1 MSRQRKILLH
11 VLFWVIYF
19 LTTNLKDVAEHSNLS
34 FTWNSVMK
42 ELLHPLGIS
51 HYLRT
56 FFTTY
61 LCLFSLN
68 WTFNRRR
75 YGLGLAFILLIYIL
89 HTFIRFGVE
98 EVILPQ
104 TIGIRNYRVGIPP
117 LYYFTDNL
125 RNSLLPVLISFV
137 FKAIDEFFIRQQVTQ
152 EKQAAELAFLKS
164 QINPHF
170 LFNTLNNIYS
180 LVYKKADSA
189 PDAVLKLSEMMRY
202 MLYESNEGKVDLA
215 KEIKYLQNFTALQKL
230 RYYGPQFVHFDI
242 LGEVDGLHIAPLL
255 LIAFVENAFKHG
267 DVSNAQFPLSIV
279 MMIHQQNL
287 HLEVKN
293 RKSRQNKDEEG
304 GIGLQNVKRRLDLL
318 YKDRYSLDIE
328 DSPDH
333 YRCELNLML

>member
-1 MSRQRKILLH
+1 MPRQRKILLH
-11 VLFWVIYF
+11 ALFWAIYF
-19 LTTNLKDVAEHSNLS
+19 LTTNLKDVAEHSNMS
-34 FTWNSVMK
+34 FTWSSVMR

-56 FFTTY
+56 IFTTY

-68 WTFNRRR
+68 WAFDQRR
-75 YGLGLAFILLIYIL
+75 YGSGIAVILLVYML
-89 HTFIRFGVE
+89 HTFIRYGVE
-98 EVILPQ
+98 EVIFPH
-104 TIGIRNYRVGIPP
+104 TIGIRNYRVDIPL

-137 FKAIDEFFIRQQVTQ
+137 FKAVDELLIRQQITQ

-180 LVYKKADSA
+180 LVYKKSDAA
-189 PDAVLKLSEMMRY
+189 PDAVLKLSDMMRY
-202 MLYESNEGKVDLA
+202 MLYESNEEKVDLTR
-215 KEIKYLQNFTALQKL
+215 EIKYLQNFVALQKL
-230 RYYGPQFVHFDI
+230 RYHGPQFIRFDI
-242 LGEVDGLHIAPLL
+242 MGQVEGLQIAPLL

-267 DVSNAQFPLSIV
+267 DVSDAEFPLCMVIMV
-279 MMIHQQNL
+279 NQQNL
-287 HLEVKN
+287 HLEVRN

-328 DSPDH
+328 DTPEH
-333 YRCELNLML
+333 YRCELNIML

>member
-1 MSRQRKILLH
+1 MPRQRKILLH
-11 VLFWVIYF
+11 VLFWAIYF
-19 LTTNLKDVAEHSNLS
+19 LTTNLKDVAEHSNMS
-34 FTWNSVMK
+34 FTWSSVMR

-68 WTFNRRR
+68 WTFNQRR
-75 YGLGLAFILLIYIL
+75 YGLGIILILLIYIL
-89 HTFIRFGVE
+89 HTLIRFGVE

-104 TIGIRNYRVGIPP
+104 TIGVRNYRVDIPP

-180 LVYKKADSA
+180 LVYKKADTA
-189 PDAVLKLSEMMRY
+189 PDAVMKLSEMMRY
-202 MLYESNEGKVDLA
+202 MLYESNEEKVDLN
-215 KEIKYLQNFTALQKL
+215 KEIKYLQNFTALQRL
-230 RYYGPQFVHFDI
+230 RYHGPQFIDFDI
-242 LGEVDGLHIAPLL
+242 LGQVEGLRIAPLL

-267 DVSNAQFPLSIV
+267 EVSDAQFPLSIV
-279 MMIHQQNL
+279 IMVNQQNL
-287 HLEVKN
+287 HLEVRN
-293 RKSRQNKDEEG
+293 RKSRQNKAEEG

-328 DSPDH
+328 DALDH